1 VRIYVAGPIADSL
14 AVRRVQQAVLAAG
27 HELTL
32 DWSAD
37 VSDGDDHDPRLDWS
51 ARTAREDLDAVLAAE
66 AVLVV
71 ASEHD
76 GRGVFVELGAALAQA
91 SRGELGH
98 VVLIGDIHHE
108 SVFHFHPLVQRVRTV
123 EDWRARVSRESS

>member
-1 VRIYVAGPIADSL
+1 MKIYVAGPVTDTVT
-14 AVRRVQQAVLAAG
+14 VRHIQDAVLAAG

-37 VSDGDDHDPRLDWS
+37 VSFSGDHASQPERS
-51 ARTAREDLDAVLAAE
+51 ARMAKEMVDAVTAAD

-76 GRGVFVELGAALAQA
+76 GRGMFVELGTALAQA
-91 SRGELGH
+91 SRGELRH
-98 VVLIGDIHHE
+98 IVLIGDIHHE
-108 SVFHFHPLVQRVRTV
+108 SVFYFHPLVRRVPTV
-123 EDWRARVSRESS
+123 EHCLPHLV